1 MYVAIQLAR
10 SNCYYGAWALA
21 TDAPELPLAAAT
33 ARVSASQAYR
43 ECTEENIQI
52 HGGMG
57 FTWEFDCQFPYRRS
71 KLLAVTIGSEAV
83 WQEKLISAVENAQAA

>member
-1 MYVAIQLAR
+1 
-10 SNCYYGAWALA
+10 
-21 TDAPELPLAAAT
+21 
-33 ARVSASQAYR
+33 
-43 ECTEENIQI
+43 
-52 HGGMG
+52 MG